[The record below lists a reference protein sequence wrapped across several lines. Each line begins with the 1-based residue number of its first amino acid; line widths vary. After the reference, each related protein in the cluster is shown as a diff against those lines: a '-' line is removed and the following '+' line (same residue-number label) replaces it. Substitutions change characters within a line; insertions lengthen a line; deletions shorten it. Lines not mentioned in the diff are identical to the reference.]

1 MAAKQ
6 LKKAI
11 QTNMFNAL
19 DRVARSNE
27 VPTWVIRSIRARIP
41 DLAER
46 TVTPR
51 AASRASVTFAVAKD
65 APEQF
70 SPQDIQEAIQS
81 YARSIVRQSAIHG
94 RQSTQLLI
102 QSAAWRKSLPCCSKL
117 PLWPA
122 CRPDC

>member
-6 LKKAI
+6 RKKAI
-11 QTNMFNAL
+11 QTNMLNAL
-19 DRVARSNE
+19 DRVAQSNE
-27 VPTWVIRSIRARIP
+27 APAWVIRSIRARIP
-41 DLAER
+41 DLAEHA
-46 TVTPR
+46 VTPR
-51 AASRASVTFAVAKD
+51 TASRASAAFAVAKD

-102 QSAAWRKSLPCCSKL
+102 QSAAWLKSLPCCSKV